1 MGGYIMNSIAT
12 VKKIQ
17 KDFSG
22 ALEAYLKSK
31 EHLEKT
37 GAFESQSGVL
47 AWLNI
52 GNCRKQLKDFDGAIE
67 AHENAQAL
75 CEKLDLMNSD
85 IGARVR
91 EAIERSSKVGKG

>member
-1 MGGYIMNSIAT
+1 MG
-12 VKKIQ
+12 
-17 KDFSG
+17 
-22 ALEAYLKSK
+22 
-31 EHLEKT
+31 EKT
-37 GAFESQSGVL
+37 GVFESESGVL

-52 GNCRKQLKDFDGAIE
+52 GNCRKQLKDFDGVVE

-91 EAIERSSKVGKG
+91 EAIERSSKGGKGSPKGGRTTQAFGDTKGGKGYHKGDRTCK